1 MGVLCVWF
9 VYLFIRLGWLGDYVN
24 IIVLYLYVL
33 CVYIIE
39 GYFILVLIGVCMV
52 EFKGG
57 EIMF

>member
-1 MGVLCVWF
+1 MYYVCDLYIC
-9 VYLFIRLGWLGDYVN
+9 LLDRDGWGDYVN

-39 GYFILVLIGVCMV
+39 GYFILVLIDVCMV

>member
-1 MGVLCVWF
+1 MYYVCDLYICLLDRDSW
-9 VYLFIRLGWLGDYVN
+9 GDYVN
-24 IIVLYLYVL
+24 ILVLYLYVL

-39 GYFILVLIGVCMV
+39 GYFILVLIDVCMV

>member
-1 MGVLCVWF
+1 MYYVCDLYICLLDWDS
-9 VYLFIRLGWLGDYVN
+9 WGDYVN

-39 GYFILVLIGVCMV
+39 GYFILVLIDVCMV